1 MIKQFP
7 GPSMAVRAADDLRRA
22 IRGDAFGPEGRLPAE
37 PVLSERLG
45 VSRGTVREAV
55 SILEQEG
62 LLFRRQGLGTFVLRA
77 ISGLTNNLNA
87 NFGVTELIVAANK
100 VPGTVGLSIAATE
113 ADAVSAGLLAVPLGG
128 PLLRIARTRTA
139 DGVPVAHTTDL
150 ISIELLMRH
159 DLDAAVLSEALRT
172 GQSLYTALLA
182 AGIQVRHG
190 VAELTPVAADEN
202 LADSLGMPSGTL
214 LFRLDQIDYDRDGK
228 PILLSVEYLAAAAFR
243 AQVYRRGPG

>member
-1 MIKQFP
+1 MIKQIP

-22 IRGDAFGPEGRLPAE
+22 IRGDVFGPEGRLPAE

-45 VSRGTVREAV
+45 VSRGTVREAISV
-55 SILEQEG
+55 LEQEG
-62 LLFRRQGLGTFVLRA
+62 LLFRRQGVGTFVLRA

-100 VPGTVGLSIAATE
+100 VPGTTGLSIGETE
-113 ADAVSAGLLAVPLGG
+113 ADAAAAKPLAVPRGS

-150 ISIELLMRH
+150 ISLDLLKRH
-159 DLDAAVLSEALRT
+159 DLNQATLNQTLRA
-172 GQSLYTALLA
+172 GQSLYTVLRA

-190 VAELTPVAADEN
+190 VAELTPVSADEA
-202 LADSLGMPSGTL
+202 LASNLGMATGTL
-214 LFRLDQIDYDRDGK
+214 LFRLDQIDYDRDGE
-228 PILLSVEYLAAAAFR
+228 PILLSVEHLAASAFR